1 MSALGTPPGP
11 GAGTPP
17 GGSDLDAL
25 LDGLDAQPP
34 AVRSAFALVH
44 RLLHEGVAD
53 VVLAPGSRSAPLAY
67 ALAAASDLGHLTL
80 HVRVDE
86 RAAGFLAVGLSRG
99 AGPVVHGGV
108 ALPRPVAV
116 VTTSG
121 TAVANLHPAVLE
133 AHHAGVPLVLLT
145 ADRPHE
151 LRGTGANQTTHQAGI
166 FGAAVRFAADVP
178 APDGRPGEVRDLL
191 AVATRAL
198 AEAVGARSGHPGPVH
213 LDLAYREPLV
223 PGVAAGIDALAT
235 PGPDPRGV
243 RSAVVLPSAVPP
255 VPSGSEPHDGTALL
269 GAPVAA
275 VAVPAPGART
285 VVVAGDGAGRVARDL
300 AEARGW
306 PLLAEPSS
314 GAAGGPN
321 LVVAHALVLG
331 VDELVDGV
339 EHVVVLGRPTLSR
352 PVQRLLG
359 RPDVE
364 VSVVAP
370 GAGPWPDAARNAS
383 TVLTAVPERW
393 LDPRPGVPDPSGPA
407 PGPTSGHATDRGWL
421 ARWRAASA
429 AAVEVVA
436 GATDGTLTDGPSV
449 VRAVVGSCGP
459 DDLLVVGSS
468 NPVRD
473 LALVLGLDAD
483 APRVLANRGLAGIDG
498 TVSTALGA
506 AVATARPHR
515 RTRALLGD
523 LTFLHDAGGLLRG
536 PHEPHVDLQLVV
548 VNDDGGSIFA
558 GLEPGGLG
566 ETSEAAGRTF
576 ERVFATPHG
585 ANLAQLCAGYG
596 VDHQLV
602 QDVPSLRHALAA
614 PSHGVQ
620 VLEVR
625 VPRAGRRQAGLRLGE
640 RVRDAVRATLVAD
653 R

>member
-1 MSALGTPPGP
+1 MSAP
-11 GAGTPP
+11 AGTPGAAAP
-17 GGSDLDAL
+17 HDGVTALDPL
-25 LDGLDAQPP
+25 LDGLDAQPS

-86 RAAGFLAVGLSRG
+86 RAAGFLALGLSRG
-99 AGPVVHGGV
+99 AGPVVRGGV

-133 AHHAGVPLVLLT
+133 AHHTGVPLVLLT

-223 PGVAAGIDALAT
+223 PVAATGPGT
-235 PGPDPRGV
+235 PAAIPDPLGV
-243 RSAVVLPSAVPP
+243 RSAVVLPAAAPPAPSEAQRGDVAV
-255 VPSGSEPHDGTALL
+255 HL
-269 GAPVAA
+269 GAPVAP
-275 VAVPAPGART
+275 VAVPVPDGRT

-300 AEARGW
+300 SEARGW

-314 GAAGGPN
+314 GSAGGPN
-321 LVVAHALVLG
+321 MVVAHALVLG
-331 VDELVDGV
+331 VDELVAGA

-383 TVLTAVPERW
+383 TVLTAVPARW
-393 LDPRPGVPDPSGPA
+393 LDPRPGTPDLSELA
-407 PGPTSGHATDRGWL
+407 PGPTPGHATDRRWL

-429 AAVEVVA
+429 AAAEVVA
-436 GATDGTLTDGPSV
+436 AATDGSLTDGPSV
-449 VRAVVGSCGP
+449 ARAVVGGCGP

-483 APRVLANRGLAGIDG
+483 VPRVLANRGLAGIDG

-506 AVATARPHR
+506 AVATGRPHR

-566 ETSEAAGRTF
+566 ATSAAAGRTF

-625 VPRAGRRQAGLRLGE
+625 VSRAERREAGLRLGK
-640 RVRDAVRATLVAD
+640 RVRDAVREAVVAG

>member
-1 MSALGTPPGP
+1 MSAPAGAPGP
-11 GAGTPP
+11 SAAAPRDGATAFDP
-17 GGSDLDAL
+17 L
-25 LDGLDAQPP
+25 LDGTDAQPP

-44 RLLHEGVAD
+44 RLALAGVAD

-108 ALPRPVAV
+108 ALPRPVAI

-133 AHHAGVPLVLLT
+133 AHHTGVPLVLLT

-166 FGAAVRFAADVP
+166 FGPAVRFAADVP
-178 APDGRPGEVRDLL
+178 APDGRPGEVRDLV

-223 PGVAAGIDALAT
+223 PGVAAGIDALAA

-243 RSAVVLPSAVPP
+243 RAAVVLPAA
-255 VPSGSEPHDGTALL
+255 VPSGTQPRDDAALV
-269 GAPVAA
+269 GASVAPVA
-275 VAVPAPGART
+275 VPVPGVRT

-331 VDELVDGV
+331 VDALVDGV

-393 LDPRPGVPDPSGPA
+393 LDPRPGTPDPAEPA
-407 PGPTSGHATDRGWL
+407 PAPASGHATDAGWL
-421 ARWRAASA
+421 ARWRRASA
-429 AAVEVVA
+429 AAAEVVA
-436 GATDGTLTDGPSV
+436 AATDGSLTDGPSV
-449 VRAVVGSCGP
+449 ARAVVSACGP

-473 LALVLGLDAD
+473 LALVLGLDVD

-625 VPRAGRRQAGLRLGE
+625 VPRADRRAAGQRLAGRVHE
-640 RVRDAVRATLVAD
+640 AVRAALA
-653 R
+653 

>member
-1 MSALGTPPGP
+1 MSRVGDDDAAATMSTSSMDP
-11 GAGTPP
+11 AGRDPY
-17 GGSDLDAL
+17 LDVTA
-25 LDGLDAQPP
+25 DQPP
-34 AVRSAFALVH
+34 AIRSAFALVQW
-44 RLLHEGVAD
+44 LSVEGVAD

-67 ALAAASDLGHLTL
+67 ALAAAADARRLTL

-86 RAAGFLAVGLSRG
+86 RTAGFLAIGLSRG
-99 AGPVVHGGV
+99 ASPTARGG
-108 ALPRPVAV
+108 ARLPRPVAV

-133 AHHAGVPLVLLT
+133 AHHSGVPLVLLT

-151 LRGTGANQTTHQAGI
+151 LRGTGANQTTQQAGI
-166 FGAAVRFAADVP
+166 FGSAVRFAADVP

-191 AVATRAL
+191 TIATRAL
-198 AEAVGARSGHPGPVH
+198 GEATGARSGHPGPVH

-223 PGVAAGIDALAT
+223 PD
-235 PGPDPRGV
+235 
-243 RSAVVLPSAVPP
+243 AVPVASAP
-255 VPSGSEPHDGTALL
+255 TTGAHDLAGVHRAAVL
-269 GAPVAA
+269 APVGPVSSD
-275 VAVPAPGART
+275 VAPDHALGVRT
-285 VVVAGDGAGRVARDL
+285 VVVAGDGAGGVARDL

-407 PGPTSGHATDRGWL
+407 PGPSSGHATDPGWL

-449 VRAVVGSCGP
+449 ARAVVGSCGP